1 MKVKTNLRGGMTDQ
15 ECYAVRDYWKNQAA
29 LMEQYAN
36 SPSGSAKPAGLYVS
50 PYPPKGYSGSWGCT
64 SVSNAPLTIDQWATP
79 PSSGTG
85 TGGSTGTIPPTTSG
99 GGYVNGVYYPDYSGY
114 CV

>member
-1 MKVKTNLRGGMTDQ
+1 MKVKTNLHGGVTEQ
-15 ECYAVRDYWKNQAA
+15 ECQTVRDYWKNQAA

-36 SPSGSAKPAGLYVS
+36 SPANSAKPSGLYVS

-64 SVSNAPLTIDQWATP
+64 TVSNAPLTIDQWASSSGSGTSGGG
-79 PSSGTG
+79 SSGTV
-85 TGGSTGTIPPTTSG
+85 TPPTYG

-114 CV
+114 C

>member
-1 MKVKTNLRGGMTDQ
+1 MKVKTNLRGGMTEQ
-15 ECYAVRDYWKNQAA
+15 ECYAVRDYWKNQAT

-36 SPSGSAKPAGLYVS
+36 SPSGSAKPSGLYVS

-64 SVSNAPLTIDQWATP
+64 TVNNAPLTIDQWATP
-79 PSSGTG
+79 PS
-85 TGGSTGTIPPTTSG
+85 GSTGGGSSGSVPPPTSG
-99 GGYVNGVYYPDYSGY
+99 GGYVSGVYYPDYSGY